1 MWRTRLLALV
11 VTAQSVACLP
21 PGREDSLEAED
32 PDSRVVAVLNG
43 EPVLGKDF
51 REYVTFIQG
60 ELTTDPNPG
69 PVRELFRDFV
79 TRRLLLQEASRNGI
93 TVDEEMVN
101 EVAAN
106 WVARVGEVDAGFSDQ
121 VYEFLVIQKLLKQE
135 VLSQVDV
142 TLREMTT
149 YFNQNADLFR
159 VDDQARVLEILT
171 RDRGEA
177 ERIRA
182 ELVDEDVNRFKE
194 LARRYSI
201 GVTAADGGH
210 LGVFQRGEL
219 PEEFE
224 KVIFEL
230 RPGVI
235 SEPFQS
241 SHGVHLFAL
250 EEWIPG
256 HQQRFFQVQDQVFSA
271 LTAGK
276 EREAVDA
283 YVDRIFTA
291 ADVRILE
298 GTLSFDLKG
307 IKSDESTN

>member
-1 MWRTRLLALV
+1 MWCTRLLALV
-11 VTAQSVACLP
+11 VAAQSVACLP
-21 PGREDSLEAED
+21 TGREDSPEAED

-79 TRRLLLQEASRNGI
+79 TRRLLLQEALRNGI
-93 TVDEEMVN
+93 TIDGETVN
-101 EVAAN
+101 EVAEK
-106 WVARVGEVDAGFSDQ
+106 WVARVGEVDSGFSDQ

-171 RDRGEA
+171 RDRREA

-182 ELVDEDVNRFKE
+182 ELVDEDVNHFKE

-230 RPGVI
+230 RPGMI

-241 SHGVHLFAL
+241 GHGVHLFAL

-276 EREAVDA
+276 ERDAVDA